1 MKLEQCSHKTLGMQA
16 LSPSAGLSKTSILA
30 DVLEGWSCTA
40 VDLTKYFLFLF
51 RPQGIR
57 RFVKFLLPVCCFCLS
72 FIFTSLEWAL
82 LPPRSEAQQP
92 AHRKGGRVVP
102 RPLLMTVHFGYW
114 VECRWDRLLVQLVPW
129 LALNLFCFCCRID
142 LEQEALLMGSN
153 HRKKLITNV
162 QLSLQQ
168 ASGSHVIQESWEVSS
183 VQRSSV
189 DSGAGP
195 GALGIE
201 KALSGSFLRL
211 LTLRSR
217 HLWSRPLQQPHKS
230 FFSSWI
236 LWIPSSTNFSSIFLK
251 LPRHL

>member
-1 MKLEQCSHKTLGMQA
+1 MKLEQCPHKTLSMQA
-16 LSPSAGLSKTSILA
+16 LSPSAGLSKTSVLA

-57 RFVKFLLPVCCFCLS
+57 RFVTFLVPVCWFCLS

-82 LPPRSEAQQP
+82 LPPRSEDSSQP
-92 AHRKGGRVVP
+92 MGREGGRCLDLCW
-102 RPLLMTVHFGYW
+102 RPFILVIW

-129 LALNLFCFCCRID
+129 LALNLFC
-142 LEQEALLMGSN
+142 LEQEAVLMGSN

-168 ASGSHVIQESWEVSS
+168 ASSSHVIQESWEVSS

-195 GALGIE
+195 GAGYRE
-201 KALSGSFLRL
+201 SAQ
-211 LTLRSR
+211 
-217 HLWSRPLQQPHKS
+217 WV
-230 FFSSWI
+230 FSSSPHAE
-236 LWIPSSTNFSSIFLK
+236 IPASLIKTSTAASQIFL
-251 LPRHL
+251 LILNSLNPFQHQF